1 MSAFSVVSQ
10 QDWSG
15 LEEITQGFRNQ
26 IAGLDQLV
34 SDLFLEL
41 DRAREQL
48 ARQALELKAAH
59 QLNHDQG
66 EQIEGQQRSSAILA
80 DDLASY
86 KRLLQAALSEL
97 RQQQNADQQKWQQ
110 HLAQHD
116 RQLAESIN
124 QTLTSSLQ
132 TSLQSS
138 LQGNWQESRDW
149 QATLQNSLQEKLQ
162 ESIATSLSEHL
173 QALPIPQLSV
183 PEVDTEALEEL
194 SAKNDH
200 LETQR
205 IELEYELEVVR
216 NRALQLQEQV
226 DRQRREIKQLQ
237 TLLTSEVRQLHDVI
251 DQQNHLLG
259 ELQLHSQSAPVPPP
273 LPGEQPPVTP
283 LPAAASPKPPS
294 VRATTPAQDIP
305 APAPAADPV
314 VNSVMAQFAKLQKDV
329 AQRKKR
335 RT

>member
-1 MSAFSVVSQ
+1 MSAFSVISQ

-15 LEEITQGFRNQ
+15 LEEVTQGFRNQ

-48 ARQALELKAAH
+48 ARQAIELKAVH

-66 EQIEGQQRSSAILA
+66 ELLVGHQQSSAILA

-97 RQQQNADQQKWQQ
+97 RQQQHADQQKWQQ
-110 HLAQHD
+110 HLAEHD
-116 RQLAESIN
+116 RKLAESIN
-124 QTLTSSLQ
+124 QTLTNSLQ

-138 LQGNWQESRDW
+138 LQGNWQE
-149 QATLQNSLQEKLQ
+149 TLQSSLQEKLQ
-162 ESIATSLSEHL
+162 ESIAASLSEHL

-183 PEVDTEALEEL
+183 PEADTEAVDEL
-194 SAKNDH
+194 TAKNDH

-226 DRQRREIKQLQ
+226 DRQRREIKQQQ

-259 ELQLHSQSAPVPPP
+259 ELQLHSQAAPLPPP

-283 LPAAASPKPPS
+283 LPAAASPKTPS
-294 VRATTPAQDIP
+294 ARATTPTQDIP

>member
-1 MSAFSVVSQ
+1 MSAFSVISQ

-110 HLAQHD
+110 HLAEHD

-149 QATLQNSLQEKLQ
+149 QATLQSSLQEKLQ
-162 ESIATSLSEHL
+162 ESIAASLTEHL
-173 QALPIPQLSV
+173 QSLPSPSSES
-183 PEVDTEALEEL
+183 PEFDADAIAEL
-194 SAKNDH
+194 SSKNDQ

-226 DRQRREIKQLQ
+226 DRQRREIKQQQ

-259 ELQLHSQSAPVPPP
+259 ELQLHSQSTPVPPP
-273 LPGEQPPVTP
+273 LPGEQPPAPVT
-283 LPAAASPKPPS
+283 PAAAPPKTPS
-294 VRATTPAQDIP
+294 VRATIPAQDIP